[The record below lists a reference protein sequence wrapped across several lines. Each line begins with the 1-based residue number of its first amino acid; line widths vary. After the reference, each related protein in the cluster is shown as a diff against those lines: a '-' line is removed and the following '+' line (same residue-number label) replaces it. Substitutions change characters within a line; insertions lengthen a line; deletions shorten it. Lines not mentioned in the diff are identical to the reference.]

1 MRVLNGNLSQV
12 QITVT
17 EQPTT
22 VANVNL
28 FSVGVIGNDTIVSQ
42 PATPHVLTT
51 PAAVVLNSLEGVNTV
66 TFTNGIII
74 PAG

>member
-1 MRVLNGNLSQV
+1 MPVLNGNLSQV

-17 EQPTT
+17 EQPST

-28 FSVGVIGNDTIVSQ
+28 FGVGVIGNDTIVSQ
-42 PATPHVLTT
+42 PTYPHLLTT
-51 PAAVVLNSLEGVNTV
+51 AAPVVLNSLEGVNTV

-74 PAG
+74 PLG